1 MTKAGYVKVYIPFF
15 RDCFRHCC
23 PASLW
28 LLMNRACP
36 KKLNVMLRLVN
47 TPKGVIS
54 ILFKN
59 GRPNQIL
66 TEGEN
71 WSLKSGSLYQYQ
83 LGAKVSLPT
92 TVSLRANMDVLGQY
106 LEVIDLKQSEIA
118 IVLRNGVFEDLL
130 VAGLHAYWKSEDKL
144 ELKAYNTQALELSV
158 DIDASLRAI
167 LSARGFVRVFK
178 VDQGEKALLL
188 KEAKLFKVMEPG
200 EYFYWNNQISLKLL
214 KANMQKRSL
223 ELNGQEML
231 TKDKASL
238 RINLIALMRVVNIE
252 KALMENSDY
261 EKQAYLSLSLAL
273 RAYVSELTLDELL
286 SRKVELAEKIA
297 NTVVQKFNT
306 MGLELVDVGLR
317 DIILPGEMREIM
329 NAVLYAE
336 KQAQAN
342 SVTRREETAS
352 TRSLM
357 NTAKLMENNPM
368 LWKLKEMEYLEK
380 VVSKVGTVNIS
391 GGELGSK
398 LRELFSSA

>member
-1 MTKAGYVKVYIPFF
+1 
-15 RDCFRHCC
+15 
-23 PASLW
+23 
-28 LLMNRACP
+28 
-36 KKLNVMLRLVN
+36 MLRLVN

-54 ILFKN
+54 ILFRN

-92 TVSLRANMDVLGQY
+92 TVSLRANLDVLGQY

-144 ELKAYNTQALELSV
+144 ELKAYNTQALELSA

-188 KEAKLFKVMEPG
+188 KDAKLFKVLEPG

-238 RINLIALMRVVNIE
+238 RINLIAIMRVVNIE

-261 EKQAYLSLSLAL
+261 EQQAYLSLSLAL
-273 RAYVSELTLDELL
+273 RAYVSELSLDELL

-297 NTVVQKFNT
+297 NTVAQKFNN

-342 SVTRREETAS
+342 LVTRREETAS

>member
-1 MTKAGYVKVYIPFF
+1 
-15 RDCFRHCC
+15 
-23 PASLW
+23 
-28 LLMNRACP
+28 
-36 KKLNVMLRLVN
+36 MLRLVN

-54 ILFKN
+54 ILFRN

-92 TVSLRANMDVLGQY
+92 TVSLRANLDVLGQY

-130 VAGLHAYWKSEDKL
+130 VAGLHAYWKSEDTL
-144 ELKAYNTQALELSV
+144 ELKAYNTQALELAA

-188 KEAKLFKVMEPG
+188 KDAKLFKVLEPG

-252 KALMENSDY
+252 KALMENSNY
-261 EKQAYLSLSLAL
+261 EQQAYLSLSLAL
-273 RAYVSELTLDELL
+273 RAYVSELSLDELL

-342 SVTRREETAS
+342 LVTRREETAS